1 MLFDVFVLEIDFALK
16 IDDTLCLFALYWIG
30 IKRRTRHSQGENS
43 FILTHKMYKEKLRK
57 SELAYEKKGV
67 KQ

>member
-1 MLFDVFVLEIDFALK
+1 MFI
-16 IDDTLCLFALYWIG
+16 CSNG
-30 IKRRTRHSQGENS
+30 IKRRTRYSQGKNS